1 MNTKL
6 IEQIKQIKGVKTV
19 IPSGETCVVTFEPE
33 ENTLGKY
40 EDSLLGDGGDKFIIY
55 QWLKANDP
63 GAYWLKVLKLIAD
76 DLNKCCISDG
86 VFHIAFDRKSGYPDV
101 IGVSMTG
108 RTPGEV
114 VFYSKDA
121 AKTAIRIMGDKL
133 KFLNEK

>member
-40 EDSLLGDGGDKFIIY
+40 EDSLLGDSGDKFIIY

-63 GAYWLKVLKLIAD
+63 WTYWLKVLKEIAD
-76 DLNKCCISDG
+76 DLNKCCISDS
-86 VFHIAFDRKSGYPDV
+86 VFRIAFDRKLGYPDV
-101 IGVSMTG
+101 IVVSMTG

-114 VFYSKDA
+114 IFNSKDA
-121 AKTAIRIMGDKL
+121 AQTAIRIMGDKL
-133 KFLNEK
+133 KLLIVR